1 MAGNSTTTSDR
12 SPQKPSSAF
21 KLFGFHVKTNVH
33 ETPLPNKEDE
43 DEQLECMKF
52 SCHYCKKLFSN
63 SQALGGHQNA
73 HKRERQSLKHRHQL
87 QSRGKGHRLIAP
99 APPPLAF
106 NKHARSF
113 AAARDSSIARLKL
126 AASDVPASLQPVL
139 SWEAIRSNI
148 RFMEN
153 NTVNN
158 AMYTAA
164 DPNAQ
169 IAGSDEVRQKAPN
182 PNTQILVT
190 DWAQTPVGH
199 VPMGHTVIGQFSVP
213 FGQTSA

>member
-113 AAARDSSIARLKL
+113 AAARLAQNCYGVPSLTWSPFFRQIPTPYGNGSTNNADQALPVKGQGSSNVDLNLKL
-126 AASDVPASLQPVL
+126 CP
-139 SWEAIRSNI
+139 SNY
-148 RFMEN
+148 N
-153 NTVNN
+153 
-158 AMYTAA
+158 
-164 DPNAQ
+164 
-169 IAGSDEVRQKAPN
+169 
-182 PNTQILVT
+182 
-190 DWAQTPVGH
+190 
-199 VPMGHTVIGQFSVP
+199 
-213 FGQTSA
+213 